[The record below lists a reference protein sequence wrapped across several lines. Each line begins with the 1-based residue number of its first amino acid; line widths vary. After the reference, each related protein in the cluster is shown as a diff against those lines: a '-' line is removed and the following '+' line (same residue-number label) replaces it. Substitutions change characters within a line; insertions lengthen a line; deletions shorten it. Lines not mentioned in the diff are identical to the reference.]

1 MHSQTILKSTLI
13 PVGVAAAIITVI
25 GTSRPSA
32 IGSHFVPNRILVTR
46 STYAGSAPTVPY
58 PGSLP
63 NNAAS
68 VADGTFPGVF
78 NNETPDGSFGVTSPI
93 FLDQLAPSGKLLSS
107 LNVTDAIFRQHGL
120 DVTTSFPSK
129 SELGLSFT
137 PDNSAVT
144 FIAYGSPA
152 NALDVSNS
160 STPGHVDITN
170 LVNGQR
176 VLINQR

>member
-1 MHSQTILKSTLI
+1 MHMQTILRSTLI
-13 PVGVAAAIITVI
+13 PLGMAATLIPFV

-46 STYAGSAPTVPY
+46 STYTGTAQTVPY

-78 NNETPDGSFGVTSPI
+78 DNETPDGSFGVTSPI
-93 FLDQLAPSGKLLSS
+93 FFDQLAPSGTLLSS
-107 LNVTDAIFRQHGL
+107 LNVTDAIASQLGL
-120 DVTTSFPSK
+120 HVTTSFPSK

-137 PDNSAVT
+137 PDGNGVT
-144 FIAYGSPA
+144 FIAYGAAA
-152 NALDVSNS
+152 NTLDVSNA
-160 STPGHVDITN
+160 STPGHVDITDP
-170 LVNGQR
+170 VNGQG
-176 VLINQR
+176 VLI